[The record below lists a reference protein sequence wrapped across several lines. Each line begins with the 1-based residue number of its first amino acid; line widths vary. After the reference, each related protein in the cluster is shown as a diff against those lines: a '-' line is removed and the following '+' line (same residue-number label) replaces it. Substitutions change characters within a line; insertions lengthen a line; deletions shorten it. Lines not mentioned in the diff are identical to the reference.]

1 MQNER
6 DRPEP
11 GTGRLLERML
21 FFSDSVFAIVLTLLV
36 LDLRMPPG
44 VTDETL
50 IQGIRDMEPAGCFR
64 HYLWFGRDILDLPH
78 LDLPSS

>member
-50 IQGIRDMEPAGCFR
+50 IQGIRDMEPAGCLR